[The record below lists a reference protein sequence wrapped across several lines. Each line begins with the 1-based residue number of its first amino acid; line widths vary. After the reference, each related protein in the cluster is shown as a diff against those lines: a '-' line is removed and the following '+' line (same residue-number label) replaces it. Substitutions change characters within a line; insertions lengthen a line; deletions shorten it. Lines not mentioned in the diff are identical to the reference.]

1 MSAERANC
9 ANTSRPGSV
18 VKSRTTPSL
27 PRFTALNAGLSLPRV
42 PAMTRDESPAGGSTL
57 ITRAP
62 MSASN
67 IPQYGP
73 AITWVASRTVM
84 PSNNVEWVI
93 KDSVGTVTFD
103 RPEARN
109 ALTWEMYDALVEACD
124 EAEKKELRV
133 FIIRGADGAFS
144 AGTDIAQFKD
154 FDGAD
159 GVAYE
164 KRLEGVIDRIERLPL
179 ITIAEVDGVAA
190 GGGCAIA
197 IACDLRMCSERA
209 VFGVPIARSLGN
221 VLSITNIARMVDVI
235 GMAATKDV
243 LLTGRLIDAEEA
255 RRCGLATEVIASAQ
269 LSEEVRKRAVDL
281 ATRKRSTVEAT
292 KATLLLLRDHRRPK
306 LSAAN
311 DIVKECYGSDD
322 FKDGVSAFVQKAIVK
337 KESTIRK
344 GSSK

>member
-1 MSAERANC
+1 
-9 ANTSRPGSV
+9 
-18 VKSRTTPSL
+18 
-27 PRFTALNAGLSLPRV
+27 
-42 PAMTRDESPAGGSTL
+42 
-57 ITRAP
+57 

-73 AITWVASRTVM
+73 AITCVVSRTVM
-84 PSNNVEWVI
+84 PSSNVVWDI
-93 KDSVGTVTFD
+93 KESIGIVTLN

-124 EAEKKELRV
+124 QAESSDSVRV
-133 FIIRGADGAFS
+133 LIIRGAGGAFS

-164 KRLEGVIDRIERLPL
+164 KRLDAVIDRIERVPL

-197 IACDLRMCSERA
+197 MACDLRYCSERA
-209 VFGVPIARSLGN
+209 VFGIPVARTLGN
-221 VLSITNIARMVDVI
+221 CLSITNTARMVDMI
-235 GMAATKDV
+235 GLAATRDI
-243 LLTGRLIDAEEA
+243 LLTGRLIDADEA
-255 RRCGLATEVIASAQ
+255 RRSGLATEVIASEQ
-269 LSEEVRKRAVDL
+269 LSSEVLKRAADL
-281 ATRKRSTVEAT
+281 ATRKRSTIVAT

-311 DIVKECYGSDD
+311 DIVKACYASDD
-322 FKDGVSAFVQKAIVK
+322 FKDGVIAFVKKASTVK
-337 KESTIRK
+337 KESSR
-344 GSSK
+344 